1 MSDSMQSKRQ
11 DKDKEGSIDLT
22 TRLQSLKLPK
32 KDDNEIGEYL
42 ENQRKVMLASSDA
55 EIRKWGRRWL
65 EREGL
70 DVVLVDDPAKCIYT
84 AKTVEP
90 HVIVIETGFGDV
102 SGKPFL
108 KVLEESTDV
117 AVPVIALSNNSK
129 DLSAALESEV
139 YDIARKPF
147 EWKLIARRASMAT
160 RVADTERELD
170 EVQNK
175 LAEAL
180 DVAEGARVSLRS
192 HESFEPVTGLPN
204 KRKFLDLLSRGMG
217 AVDRDENVL
226 AVFVVGFNRFR
237 LVVEAMGQ
245 DSADLV
251 LNEIGQRLSL
261 CLESV
266 DLFQTMARGL
276 RTSAASNID
285 VARFALMMTCSGDED
300 ELADMQQEL
309 VTQLSRPVN
318 VAGQTVY
325 LSACVGVAL
334 YPQDAADADSLLQRA
349 DNAMRDAQSRG
360 GGFKFYCPATDAAAA
375 RKLKLEHMLHEA
387 LNASE
392 LEVYYQPIIDA
403 HTGGLAS
410 SEALLRW
417 TQPDGTTISPSE
429 FIPVAEESGLMNR
442 VGEFV
447 LDQACCQLSEW
458 LERGVDVPHVCVNVA
473 KAQLMH
479 GGFVAT
485 VRRILQKHD
494 LESERLVLELSE
506 RGVLSGDLDVVTQL
520 HDVRSLGVR
529 LSIDD
534 FGTGDSAIAYLRELP
549 VDILKIDR
557 SYVNG
562 LPDND
567 KDKAI
572 IAAMIAMG
580 HSLDLR
586 IVAEGIETREQL
598 RTLRELGCDEL
609 QGFFISRA
617 VDEHA
622 FPQLLKRSK

>member
-1 MSDSMQSKRQ
+1 MSDPVHSKRR
-11 DKDKEGSIDLT
+11 DKDKQGGIDLT
-22 TRLQSLKLPK
+22 TKLRSLKPPE
-32 KDDNEIGEYL
+32 KDSTEFAEYL
-42 ENQRKVMLASSDA
+42 KNQRKAMLVAKDSD
-55 EIRKWGRRWL
+55 IRKWGRRWL

-70 DVVLVDDPAKCIYT
+70 DVVMVDDPAKCIYT

-90 HVIVIETGFGDV
+90 QVILIEAGFGNVAGEPLLSVAAASDDV
-102 SGKPFL
+102 SAPI
-108 KVLEESTDV
+108 
-117 AVPVIALSNNSK
+117 IALSSNAK
-129 DLSAALESEV
+129 DLALALEAGV
-139 YDIARKPF
+139 YDVARKPF
-147 EWKLIARRASMAT
+147 EWKLIARRAGMAT
-160 RVADTERELD
+160 RVAETEREL
-170 EVQNK
+170 EQARSK

-192 HESFEPVTGLPN
+192 QESFEPVTGLPN

-237 LVVEAMGQ
+237 LVIEAMGQ
-245 DSADLV
+245 DSADRV
-251 LNEIGQRLSL
+251 LNEIGQRLSG
-261 CLESV
+261 CIESV
-266 DLFQTMARGL
+266 GVFQTMTKGL
-276 RTSAASNID
+276 KTSAAANID
-285 VARFALMMTCSGDED
+285 VARFALMLTCSGDED
-300 ELADMQQEL
+300 ELTDMQQAL

-318 VAGQTVY
+318 IAGQTVY

-403 HTGGLAS
+403 HSGGLAGT
-410 SEALLRW
+410 EALLRW
-417 TQPDGTTISPSE
+417 TQPDGTTISPTE
-429 FIPVAEESGLMNR
+429 FVPVAEESGLMNR

-447 LDQACCQLSEW
+447 LDQGCRQLREW
-458 LERGVDVPHVCVNVA
+458 LDSGVDVPHVCVNVA

-479 GGFVAT
+479 GGFVAM
-485 VRRILQKHD
+485 VRRILNAHD
-494 LESERLVLELSE
+494 LKPSQLVLELSE
-506 RGVLSGDLDVVTQL
+506 RGVLSGDVDVIAQL
-520 HDVRSLGVR
+520 HDVRGLGVR

-557 SYVNG
+557 SYVSG
-562 LPDND
+562 LPDNE

-586 IVAEGIETREQL
+586 IVAEGIETRDQL
-598 RTLRELGCDEL
+598 RALRELGCDEL

-622 FPQLLKRSK
+622 FPQLLKKAR